1 MFIETAKKRK
11 ISKFVNFKVHSEE
24 SEGIASQSGVIVQ
37 VFVWWRL

>member
-11 ISKFVNFKVHSEE
+11 IIVNFKVHSEE